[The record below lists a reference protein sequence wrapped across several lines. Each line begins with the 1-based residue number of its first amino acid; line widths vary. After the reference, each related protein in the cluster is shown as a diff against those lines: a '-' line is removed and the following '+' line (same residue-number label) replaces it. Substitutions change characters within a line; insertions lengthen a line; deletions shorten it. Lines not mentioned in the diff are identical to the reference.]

1 MQPSPFKGIAR
12 HSVGSRAPARITG
25 ERQPQPCLFQPNG
38 CLAEQ
43 SAPSSPS
50 LISTSQQLI
59 HPLMRHAMHRHDSKR
74 LADSS
79 WLLQR
84 RDLAPEE
91 SAYWLIEWSAMQ
103 LLQRRQVAKRTL
115 PPTR

>member
-1 MQPSPFKGIAR
+1 
-12 HSVGSRAPARITG
+12 
-25 ERQPQPCLFQPNG
+25 
-38 CLAEQ
+38 
-43 SAPSSPS
+43 
-50 LISTSQQLI
+50 
-59 HPLMRHAMHRHDSKR
+59 MHRHDSKR

-91 SAYWLIEWSAMQ
+91 SAYWLIEWSAMH
-103 LLQRRQVAKRTL
+103 LLQRRQIAKRDP

>member
-1 MQPSPFKGIAR
+1 
-12 HSVGSRAPARITG
+12 
-25 ERQPQPCLFQPNG
+25 
-38 CLAEQ
+38 
-43 SAPSSPS
+43 
-50 LISTSQQLI
+50 
-59 HPLMRHAMHRHDSKR
+59 MHRHSSPR

-91 SAYWLIEWSAMQ
+91 SAYWLIEWRTMQ
-103 LLQRRQVAKRTL
+103 LLHRRQVAKRTL

>member
-1 MQPSPFKGIAR
+1 
-12 HSVGSRAPARITG
+12 
-25 ERQPQPCLFQPNG
+25 
-38 CLAEQ
+38 
-43 SAPSSPS
+43 
-50 LISTSQQLI
+50 
-59 HPLMRHAMHRHDSKR
+59 MHRHSAPR

-91 SAYWLIEWSAMQ
+91 SAYWLIEWGTMQ
-103 LLQRRQVAKRTL
+103 LLHRRQVAKRTL